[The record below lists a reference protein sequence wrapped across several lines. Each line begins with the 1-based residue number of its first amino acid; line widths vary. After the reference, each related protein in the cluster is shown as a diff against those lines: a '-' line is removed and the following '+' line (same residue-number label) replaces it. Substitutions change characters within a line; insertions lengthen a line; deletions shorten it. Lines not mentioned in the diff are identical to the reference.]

1 MPEIIPRHSQERVID
16 AMRRA
21 QAQGCAIYH
30 DGKHIFTAPAR
41 LNPGWVRVG
50 VSVKPERKAA

>member
-21 QAQGCAIYH
+21 QAQGCALYT
-30 DGKHIFTAPAR
+30 DGKSIFTAPAR
-41 LNPGWVRVG
+41 LNRNWRRVG
-50 VSVKPERKAA
+50 VSIIPDRKAA